1 MSPQYYGV
9 HSNITS
15 SLMPVIIRLNTSQ
28 KKKETCSIP
37 FEHVALARMA
47 ADESK
52 TLLLE
57 FESSKTQVK
66 LSGPPEDFI
75 TVLEDKLK
83 RINKDLHLTIN
94 YNK

>member
-1 MSPQYYGV
+1 
-9 HSNITS
+9 
-15 SLMPVIIRLNTSQ
+15 
-28 KKKETCSIP
+28 
-37 FEHVALARMA
+37 MA